1 MSLYKRKDSSFWW
14 VKLTIGSRRVSESTG
29 TASKRQAQEYH
40 DKLKTGKALPPS
52 QVVRTTPRSGTPGK
66 ADPITA
72 AQVPAIAARPAAA
85 DAITMLNANTVFIP
99 D

>member
-1 MSLYKRKDSSFWW
+1 MN
-14 VKLTIGSRRVSESTG
+14 SRCPHFHGFLWECGQPCVDKQAAAVPRVESGG
-29 TASKRQAQEYH
+29 TPPH
-40 DKLKTGKALPPS
+40 TLWTGKALPPS